1 MEVAN
6 MADVTAKDR
15 AKDYVA
21 ETIDKTKSA
30 VSDGLDA
37 AREKF
42 EDAAENID
50 DRYQRVRKTAER
62 ASDAAR
68 EKYRVAAETV
78 REGYGKVKTDIKR
91 VSSDVN
97 EYVRENPGKSL
108 LMAAGVGFLLGL
120 LVRRRRDDD

>member
-1 MEVAN
+1 
-6 MADVTAKDR
+6 MADVAAKDR

-21 ETIDKTKSA
+21 ETIEKTKSA
-30 VSDGLDA
+30 VNEGLDS

-42 EDAAENID
+42 EDAAENLD
-50 DRYQRVRKTAER
+50 DRYQRVARDVRKTADR
-62 ASDAAR
+62 ASEAAR

-91 VSSDVN
+91 VSNDVN

-108 LMAAGVGFLLGL
+108 LMAAGAGFLLGL